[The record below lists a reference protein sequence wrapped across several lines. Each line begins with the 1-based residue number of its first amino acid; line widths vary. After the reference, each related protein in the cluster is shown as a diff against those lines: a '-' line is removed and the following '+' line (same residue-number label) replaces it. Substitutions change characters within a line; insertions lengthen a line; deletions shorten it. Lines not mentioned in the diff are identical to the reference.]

1 MVDQRLVDYIKKEFY
16 KGEPEEQ
23 IIAKL
28 RNAGWSEIDIDD
40 AIISAHT
47 TSKKIPNFL
56 IIGIIIAVILS
67 LVGVVT
73 FFIFSFDKEIIIEGD
88 LEGAT
93 KQAGI
98 IENEKTG
105 KEIEGTKQCKLNSI
119 LTKLELLEGV
129 SSSTYV
135 SDFQGTEE
143 EISWI
148 SLDRNIAD
156 VNPTI
161 GSSVMIKAKSKG
173 TTKIEI
179 IDNSVGP
186 NCKISLPIE
195 VTNAYS

>member
-1 MVDQRLVDYIKKEFY
+1 MVDKRIIDYIKNQLSHDS
-16 KGEPEEQ
+16 PVEE
-23 IIAKL
+23 IKRNLI
-28 RNAGWSEIDIDD
+28 NAGWVEEEINE
-40 AIISAHT
+40 AIILARK
-47 TSKKIPNFL
+47 TSKKILYGTIGVVVITL
-56 IIGIIIAVILS
+56 IIGGIVS
-67 LVGVVT
+67 
-73 FFIFSFDKEIIIEGD
+73 FFIFSFYKERIIEGD
-88 LEGAT
+88 LKGAT
-93 KQAGI
+93 EQAGI
-98 IENEKTG
+98 TENEKIG
-105 KEIEGTKQCKLNSI
+105 KEIGGTKQCKLNSI
-119 LTKLELLEGV
+119 LAKIELLEGV

-156 VNPTI
+156 VDPTI

-186 NCKISLPIE
+186 NCKIFLPVE